1 MKNKKSFP
9 KTLVLCQNKINQF
22 TGGGIVLSN
31 LFGEVQPKR
40 LMFFHRDVDYDDDSL
55 FVEKRLNWRW
65 LRFNL
70 FNSIELFARWVVACL
85 VFFKKPSLKDFK
97 GILIQSCYFYFPR
110 DVDQQVKEFSPD
122 VLYAWCSD
130 NLWVKTIKS
139 VAARYNIPYVIH
151 FMDNHVDLDPKSAF
165 EAATFPVFKRNL
177 SKVVTKSAALYT
189 ISESMGESYQER
201 WDKPYEV
208 FHGLIESD
216 KWPLPND
223 SPISD
228 EYFKLVFT
236 GSVEKGQLSGLKD
249 IAVVLD
255 NLIEKGVNIKLI
267 LYLTPAYA
275 QSVKSSL
282 ENFRCVEIQPHPD
295 FSSLRNELLKADLL
309 VLAFGF
315 DKQTINY
322 YRYSFATKIVPY
334 MLSGRPIF
342 VYGPDEIEP
351 VRYAIKGGWAS
362 VVREHDS
369 KLLINTINKLISD
382 KDERDNLAKRAWVAG
397 VAEHDLYSNV
407 NRFKNSLSKISE
419 TL

>member
-1 MKNKKSFP
+1 MLNDFP
-9 KTLVLCQNKINQF
+9 KTLILCQNKINEF

-31 LFGEVQPKR
+31 LFGEVPPER

-130 NLWVKTIKS
+130 ILWIKTIKS

-151 FMDNHVDLDPKSAF
+151 FMDNHVDLTPKLAL
-165 EAATFPVFKRNL
+165 EAATFPIFKRNL
-177 SKVVTKSAALYT
+177 AKLVKKSAVLFT
-189 ISESMGESYQER
+189 ISESMGESYQKR
-201 WDKPYEV
+201 WDKPFEV
-208 FHGLIESD
+208 YHGLIESN
-216 KWPLPND
+216 KWPLPNVRPVDND
-223 SPISD
+223 S
-228 EYFKLVFT
+228 FKVVFT
-236 GSVEKGQLSGLKD
+236 GSIEQGQLLGLKD
-249 IAVVLD
+249 IAVALD
-255 NLIEKGVNIKLI
+255 KLIDKGINIKLI
-267 LYLTPAYA
+267 LYLTPVYA
-275 QSVKSSL
+275 QSIKFSL
-282 ENFRCVEIQPHPD
+282 GSFRCVEIKSHPD

-315 DKQTINY
+315 DEQTINY

-334 MLSGRPIF
+334 MLSGRPIL

-351 VRYAIKGGWAS
+351 VKYAIKGGWAS
-362 VVREHDS
+362 IVREHDVE
-369 KLLINTINKLISD
+369 LLFNTIKKLISD
-382 KDERDNLAKRAWVAG
+382 KNERESLAKRAWIAG
-397 VAEHDLYSNV
+397 IAEHDLHSNA
-407 NRFKNSLSKISE
+407 NRFKSSLSNISKI
-419 TL
+419 L

>member
-1 MKNKKSFP
+1 MNDKELFP

-31 LFGEVQPKR
+31 LFGKVSPDR

-130 NLWVKTIKS
+130 ILWAETIKS
-139 VAARYNIPYVIH
+139 VAVRYDIPYVIH
-151 FMDNHVDLDPKSAF
+151 FMDNHVDLDPKSTL
-165 EAATFPVFKRNL
+165 EMATFPIFKRELAKLVNK
-177 SKVVTKSAALYT
+177 SVVLFT
-189 ISESMGESYQER
+189 ISESMGGSYQKR
-201 WDKPYEV
+201 WGKPYEV
-208 FHGLIESD
+208 YHGLIESN
-216 KWPLPND
+216 KWPLSNTRHLD
-223 SPISD
+223 NNS
-228 EYFKLVFT
+228 FKVAYT
-236 GSVEKGQLSGLKD
+236 GSIEDGQLLGLKD
-249 IAVVLD
+249 IATALD
-255 NLIEKGVNIKLI
+255 KFISKGVDVKLI
-267 LYLTPAYA
+267 LYLTPVYT

-282 ENFRCVEIQPHPD
+282 GSFRCVEIKLHPD

-315 DKQTINY
+315 DEQTINY

-334 MLSGRPIF
+334 MLSGRPIL

-351 VRYAIKGGWAS
+351 VKYAIKGGWAS
-362 VVREHDS
+362 IVREHDVE
-369 KLLINTINKLISD
+369 LLFNTIKKLISD
-382 KDERDNLAKRAWVAG
+382 KNERESLAKRAWMAG
-397 VAEHDLYSNV
+397 IAEHDLHSNA
-407 NRFKNSLSKISE
+407 NRFKSSLSNISKI
-419 TL
+419 L